1 MNSPEDREYNR
12 ERVDHE
18 PTSSVHIDGDDDE
31 STALL
36 SPGISPDSRTGHVSK
51 ERRTF
56 CLFTLFNGIFIVML
70 WLIMVSIKSSQTGI
84 SYTAVVLEEVIQTD
98 VSKTSFDIIW
108 LAIFRATVLLLAYA
122 ACKWKC
128 RFPVASTT
136 CITSGYAF
144 FKILHTD
151 YSGENY
157 YKSFAIMMPITI
169 FVVSWFEALFMD
181 YRVLPK
187 EQRATQRVQNQHN
200 LHVRQHQSP
209 RGEHPPTQEDDFHS
223 LSEFVDGMD
232 EGDYDLDLD
241 LEDISHLSNEERQY
255 VQQGEDAMRNVIS
268 MLGMESVWN
277 KEKSRDDGDVYT
289 LIGPNN
295 MKIFILKMSL
305 LCPPEVVYEEV
316 MLRPERM
323 PSWNRA
329 VIDCQVLMR
338 IRDHTLV
345 TYDVSAGAANGYV
358 KPRDFVN
365 VRRIEKQGQRY
376 ISAGMSTSHED
387 KPPSSDFVRGNND
400 SGGFIV
406 QKNSEQR
413 NACSFIWILNTDIKG
428 SIPRY
433 LVNKSLAE
441 IMFAFASSLRQHLK
455 DTHTQHRPS
464 SGAVP
469 RQSRL

>member
-70 WLIMVSIKSSQTGI
+70 WLIMVSIKSSQ
-84 SYTAVVLEEVIQTD
+84 
-98 VSKTSFDIIW
+98 W

-223 LSEFVDGMD
+223 LSEF
-232 EGDYDLDLD
+232 
-241 LEDISHLSNEERQY
+241 ERQY

>member
-1 MNSPEDREYNR
+1 MNSPEDRECPEYNR
-12 ERVDHE
+12 ECVDHE
-18 PTSSVHIDGDDDE
+18 PSSSVRIDGNDDE
-31 STALL
+31 TAALL
-36 SPGISPDSRTGHVSK
+36 SSGISPVSIRTCHVSK

-56 CLFTLFNGIFIVML
+56 CLFTFFNCIFIVML
-70 WLIMVSIKSSQTGI
+70 WLIMVSIKSSQIGF
-84 SYTAVVLEEVIQTD
+84 SYPEVVLEEMLQTD

-108 LAIFRATVLLLAYA
+108 LAIFRASMLLLAYA
-122 ACKWKC
+122 TCKCKS

-136 CITSGYAF
+136 CITSGYAV
-144 FKILHTD
+144 FKILYTD
-151 YSGENY
+151 YSGENS
-157 YKSFAIMMPITI
+157 YKSVAIMMPITT
-169 FVVSWFEALFMD
+169 FVVAWIEALFMD

-187 EQRATQRVQNQHN
+187 EQRATKTVQNQHN
-200 LHVRQHQSP
+200 PHVRQYQFS
-209 RGEHPPTQEDDFHS
+209 RGEQEDDFHS
-223 LSEFVDGMD
+223 LSEFVDGID
-232 EGDYDLDLD
+232 EGDYDVDLD
-241 LEDISHLSNEERQY
+241 LEDINHLSSEEYQY
-255 VQQGEDAMRNVIS
+255 VQQGIDAMQNVIS
-268 MLGMESVWN
+268 MLGMETVWN

-289 LIGPNN
+289 LNGPNN

-305 LCPPEVVYEEV
+305 PCPPEVVYKEV
-316 MLRPERM
+316 ILQPERM

-338 IRDHTLV
+338 ISDHTLV

-376 ISAGMSTSHED
+376 ISAGMSTLHEN

-406 QKNSEQR
+406 QKNSEQH
-413 NACSFIWILNTDIKG
+413 NGCSFIWILNTDIKG
-428 SIPRY
+428 NIPRY

-455 DTHTQHRPS
+455 DTHTQHRS
-464 SGAVP
+464 SSSEVP
-469 RQSRL
+469 RHSRP